1 MHTTASLH
9 VHPAAATPDLIFE
22 IRRLA
27 KQYGCA
33 FGTTTHLSKGRAQ
46 SAHPLTRSPMTSD
59 DGGHAA

>member
-9 VHPAAATPDLIFE
+9 VHPAAASIDLIFK

-33 FGTTTHLSKGRAQ
+33 FGTTKGYAK
-46 SAHPLTRSPMTSD
+46 SAYPFICPTPPNG
-59 DGGHAA
+59 GGHAA